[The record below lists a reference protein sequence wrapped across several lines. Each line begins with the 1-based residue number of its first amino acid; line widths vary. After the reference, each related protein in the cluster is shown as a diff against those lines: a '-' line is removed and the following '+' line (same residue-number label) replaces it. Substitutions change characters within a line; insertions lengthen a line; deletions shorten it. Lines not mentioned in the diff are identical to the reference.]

1 MTTILF
7 WNIRRQP
14 ILEQIVTLSHTYN
27 VDILL
32 LAESSISNDS
42 LEMSLNE
49 GQEALY
55 FPDYGFPNQLQI
67 YSRYLHSYF
76 IPINDRRGIAIRHLI
91 PPIGRNILIVTAHL
105 PSKIFQKEHDQIF
118 ASVRLANIIA
128 DAEKKVGHNRTVLI
142 GDLNMDP
149 FEHGVV
155 AADGLHAL
163 SDRRIVKRG
172 SRNVEGVRRNFFYNP
187 MWNFFGDM
195 NNTPPGTYYFDSGKH
210 VNIYW
215 HLFDQILI
223 RPSLLDAFRKE
234 NIKII
239 TDISGVSLLAESGR
253 PNIRD
258 SSDHLPIILT
268 LDL

>member
-7 WNIRRQP
+7 WNINKKP

-42 LEMSLNE
+42 LEMALNE
-49 GQEALY
+49 GQKALY
-55 FPDYGFPNQLQI
+55 FPDYGPPNQLQI
-67 YSRYLHSYF
+67 YSRFFRSYF
-76 IPINDRRGIAIRHLI
+76 IPIYDRRGIAIRHLI
-91 PPIGRNILIVTAHL
+91 PPIGRNILIITVHL
-105 PSKIFQKEHDQIF
+105 PSKIYQNEIDQIF
-118 ASVRLANIIA
+118 GSGRLANDIA
-128 DAEKKVGHNRTVLI
+128 EAEEKVGHNHTVLI

-149 FEHGVV
+149 FEPGIV

-163 SDRRIVKRG
+163 SDRGIVKRG
-172 SRNVEGVRRNFFYNP
+172 SRKVGGVRKNFFYNP

-195 NNTPPGTYYFDSGKH
+195 YNSTPGTYYFDSGKQ

-215 HLFDQILI
+215 HMFDQILI
-223 RPSLLDAFRKE
+223 RPSLLNGFRKE
-234 NIKII
+234 NVRII
-239 TDISGVSLLAESGR
+239 TDISGVSLLTESGK
-253 PNIRD
+253 PNLKD
-258 SSDHLPIILT
+258 GSDHLPIILT